1 MLPGC
6 CQIKIA
12 EDQEQLS
19 IRDES
24 GRDKLW
30 PARILQGVSEAS
42 TISVQ
47 NNSVLT

>member
-6 CQIKIA
+6 CQTKIA
-12 EDQEQLS
+12 EYQNQLS

-24 GRDKLW
+24 GKDAK
-30 PARILQGVSEAS
+30 IMQGVSEAS

-47 NNSVLT
+47 NNSVLTS